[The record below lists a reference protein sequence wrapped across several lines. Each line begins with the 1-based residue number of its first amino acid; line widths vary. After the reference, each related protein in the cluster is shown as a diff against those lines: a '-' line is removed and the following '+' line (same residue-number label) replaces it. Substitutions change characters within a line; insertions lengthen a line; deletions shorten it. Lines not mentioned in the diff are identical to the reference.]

1 MPETNDNNYKK
12 TVRNFKGRM
21 EFMNKTPTEDA
32 VKIFFEICDFG
43 INNYIRIEKERFPNK
58 SIKEIV
64 LEMHKF
70 REKKKIIG
78 RKNINVW

>member
-70 REKKKIIG
+70 REEIKTRG
-78 RKNINVW
+78 RKNRWK

>member
-1 MPETNDNNYKK
+1 MPETNDNNYRK

-21 EFMNKTPTEDA
+21 EFMNKTPTKDA
-32 VKIFFEICDFG
+32 VKIFFEICDLG

-70 REKKKIIG
+70 REKIKKRG
-78 RKNINVW
+78 RKNRWK

>member
-1 MPETNDNNYKK
+1 MPETNDKNYRK

-21 EFMNKTPTEDA
+21 EFMNKTPPEDA
-32 VKIFFEICDFG
+32 VKIFFEICDLG

-64 LEMHKF
+64 LEMHNIH
-70 REKKKIIG
+70 EKTKTIG
-78 RKNINVW
+78 RKNRWK

>member
-1 MPETNDNNYKK
+1 MPETNDNNYRKI
-12 TVRNFKGRM
+12 VRNFKGRM

-32 VKIFFEICDFG
+32 VKIFFEICDLG

-64 LEMHKF
+64 LEMHQYHEKKKKNN
-70 REKKKIIG
+70 REKK
-78 RKNINVW
+78 

>member
-1 MPETNDNNYKK
+1 MPETNDNNYRKI
-12 TVRNFKGRM
+12 VRNFKGRM
-21 EFMNKTPTEDA
+21 EFMNQTPPEDA
-32 VKIFFEICDFG
+32 VKIFFEICDLG

-70 REKKKIIG
+70 HEKKKTIG
-78 RKNINVW
+78 RKNKWK

>member
-1 MPETNDNNYKK
+1 MPETNEDKYRKI
-12 TVRNFKGRM
+12 VRNFKGRM

-32 VKIFFEICDFG
+32 VKIFFEICDLG

-64 LEMHKF
+64 LEMHQYY
-70 REKKKIIG
+70 EKKKQIG
-78 RKNINVW
+78 RKNRWK

>member
-1 MPETNDNNYKK
+1 MPETIDNNYRK

-21 EFMNKTPTEDA
+21 EFMNRTPTEDA
-32 VKIFFEICDFG
+32 VKIFFEICDLG

-64 LEMHKF
+64 LEMHNIH
-70 REKKKIIG
+70 EKTKTIG
-78 RKNINVW
+78 RKKRWK